1 MEEKAIKDME
11 IDELIEIYR
20 NSGNTKKKEILE
32 DITGTKKFGI
42 LMSKLYPAELVQM
55 ARIHPSKEAILDTM
69 ISDMENHSNPIVS
82 KYISGNSFQRESFEK
97 FKEAL
102 HHKSLLERIKD
113 RAKRFITRTPA
124 LPDNISKKLDQIE
137 ELSKYEVRRTS
148 ATGKKMEQ
156 LETQD
161 LDQAVDE
168 SRVEINNGEMVR
180 VFDRFAKPARA
191 KGFLTEP
198 EVAGNL
204 KTDLKNEYTNI
215 LGTEKSDIAELIA
228 NQEFESFSGEHFY
241 VPYKGVFGAGTYD
254 RESKTRTD
262 SRSWKKNLLEIEKVE
277 NFTVGEQNFGEV
289 FISKSEFS
297 PTSYAIEG
305 KWSPVYEYFTKNEN
319 GEFVRIGSGK
329 ISKETGK
336 MESIISMDG
345 SDISGLSESEID
357 RRKEE
362 GTLLQFDASDYLGK
376 SSKTSRKDIEQA
388 ITMKSI
394 QEHLGPDKK
403 ITDITQIKDMSIFD
417 YDKFGKVDRKNA
429 YIVASIENGKESYE
443 IVCMDDKGKCQPYPG
458 MSEDMFNKQ
467 ANINF
472 PFGATTGLGPNSL
485 NVLDTKKSLET
496 FKNSEGKQFSVYR
509 DKSGVLRMAEIV
521 PRMNGVGTYA
531 EELDSYSVMHEG
543 IEKAKEETESPEQTK
558 EAQKEQAKESEK
570 GTKSARDGYNTS
582 RAWEEMAKQD
592 INKQHESPVY
602 NSGQILSHR
611 RTKYAIESPANIDCA
626 KYVANRFEDDYAFG
640 LEGEK
645 AELARDFARLEV
657 KGTFGEFENPYTGEI
672 TDAHDNPKL
681 LLQMEKVNG
690 LNISELEDIPDIDTS
705 ELHQD
710 IYIATYEIEEYDSK
724 LGKNVMKPIKEYYK
738 KSDNGEMEMIGTET
752 EEKATFTIDG
762 VENEVNTRDIKKGR
776 SLENIK
782 QSELVDKVLKDTI
795 EATLSNV
802 EKVTEVAQITDMD
815 FLNDLAKQCGVDENY
830 YLPGRTYIVSTI
842 NEKGEESFDIVV
854 RNDMAENCFGTEFE
868 HLSGIEATKESGRD
882 MFTNTGM
889 SLAGGAQILNKTSTL
904 QEFETQSGHRYA
916 ISRDKDGKLG
926 FNEIIRDNGKE
937 LRAEKVDA
945 YTYSTSNLRG
955 TYERAGI
962 NQEDVKNAYNTVDK
976 TKSEKEQTQE
986 QGKNNSEGR

>member
-1 MEEKAIKDME
+1 MEEKEIKDMD
-11 IDELIEIYR
+11 IDELIETYR
-20 NSGNTKKKEILE
+20 NSNNTKKKDILN

-69 ISDMENHSNPIVS
+69 ISDMENHSNPTVS

-102 HHKSLLERIKD
+102 HHKSLWQRIKD
-113 RAKRFITRTPA
+113 GAKNFITRTPA

-156 LETQD
+156 LENQD
-161 LDQAVDE
+161 LEQAVYE
-168 SRVEINNGEMVR
+168 SRIEINNGEMAR
-180 VFDRFAKPARA
+180 IFDRFAKPARA
-191 KGFLTEP
+191 KGFLSEP
-198 EVAGNL
+198 EIAGNL
-204 KTDLKNEYTNI
+204 KKELKNEYTNI
-215 LGTEKSDIAELIA
+215 LGNEKSDIAELIA

-241 VPYKGVFGAGTYD
+241 VPYQGVFGAGAYD
-254 RESKTRTD
+254 RDSKVQIRNITD
-262 SRSWKKNLLEIEKVE
+262 SRNWKKNLLEIEKVE

-345 SDISGLSESEID
+345 SDVSRLWESEID
-357 RRKEE
+357 RKKED
-362 GTLLQFDASDYLGK
+362 GTLLQFDTSDYSGK
-376 SSKTSRKDIEQA
+376 STKTSRKDIEQA

-394 QEHLGPDKK
+394 QEHLGADKK

-417 YDKFGKVDRKNA
+417 YDKFGKIDRKNT
-429 YIVASIENGKESYE
+429 YIVASIEDGKESYE
-443 IVCMDDKGKCQPYPG
+443 IVCMDDKGKCQPYLG

-467 ANINF
+467 DNINF

-485 NVLDTKKSLET
+485 NVFDTKKSLET
-496 FKNSEGKQFSVYR
+496 FKNSEGKQFSAYR
-509 DKSGVLRMAEIV
+509 DKDGVLRVAEIV
-521 PRMNGVGTYA
+521 QRMNGVGTYA

-543 IEKAKEETESPEQTK
+543 MEKAKEETESPEQTK
-558 EAQKEQAKESEK
+558 EAQKEPRAR
-570 GTKSARDGYNTS
+570 SARDNYNTS
-582 RAWEEMAKQD
+582 HAWEKKAKQD
-592 INKQHESPVY
+592 MNKQHE
-602 NSGQILSHR
+602 
-611 RTKYAIESPANIDCA
+611 ESMYISTQVHSNKVTNYLFNAPADNEQTVEFLA
-626 KYVANRFEDDYAFG
+626 SNFQNDYAVG
-640 LEGEK
+640 LEEGK
-645 AELARDFARLEV
+645 AELAKEFANLEIR
-657 KGTFGEFENPYTGEI
+657 GTFGEYKDPYTGEKV
-672 TDAHDNPKL
+672 DAQDNPKL
-681 LLQMEKVNG
+681 LLQIEKVDG
-690 LNISELEDIPDIDTS
+690 LNIEELEDVIGLNTS

-738 KSDNGEMEMIGTET
+738 KSDNDEMEIIGIET
-752 EEKATFTIDG
+752 EGKATFTIDG
-762 VENEVNTRDIKKGR
+762 VENEVSIYGIEKGE
-776 SLENIK
+776 SLEKIT
-782 QSELVDKVLKDTI
+782 QAELTDKLLKDSI
-795 EATLSNV
+795 EASMDNGR
-802 EKVTEVAQITDMD
+802 VTEVIQITDMD
-815 FLNDLAKQCGVDENY
+815 FLNDLAKQCGVDENV
-830 YLPGRTYIVSTI
+830 YLPDRTYIVSTI